1 MTQLTDTLQ
10 TDDDCEARNLK
21 IFINWIIYRRMKFD
35 REEGRRVNEDIYKEL
50 LEDAKLS
57 LISIEKRIEKV
68 EFQVKKVQIQFALYS
83 ELGNFFKEEQEE
95 AQKKESEYIPILVK
109 YKLEQKKYLAL
120 YQLLSKKFTLK
131 VE

>member
-10 TDDDCEARNLK
+10 TDDDSKARNLK
-21 IFINWIIYRRMKFD
+21 IFISLIIYRRMEFD
-35 REEGRRVNEDIYKEL
+35 REQGRRVNEDIYKEL

-57 LISIEKRIEKV
+57 LISIEKRIETA

-95 AQKKESEYIPILVK
+95 TQKKESEYIPILVK
-109 YKLEQKKYLAL
+109 YKLEQKKSLAL